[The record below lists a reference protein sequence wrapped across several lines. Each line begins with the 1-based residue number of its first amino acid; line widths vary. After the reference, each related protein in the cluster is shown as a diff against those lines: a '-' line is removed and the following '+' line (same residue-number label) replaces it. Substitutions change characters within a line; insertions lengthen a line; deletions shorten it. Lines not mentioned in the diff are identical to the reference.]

1 MPAVVLTH
9 QVTYGG
15 SSLTTVQPGID
26 PVELPEAVAAE
37 VIRHGLGHEPQAEP
51 EPPAAPD

>member
-15 SSLTTVQPGID
+15 SSLTTVPPGAD

-37 VIRHGLGHEPQAEP
+37 VIRHGLGHAPPAEP
-51 EPPAAPD
+51 KPPATPD